1 MTRQKIAVYVHIE
14 SFTVG
19 PLRANWLQIEL
30 MMADEEL
37 LKIKTEQPGPFPF
50 FKKSF
55 RAVEFK
61 VGRCN

>member
-50 FKKSF
+50 LKKSF